1 MACPAALQATCEVK
15 NLHIT
20 KDKVP
25 GSPVAFIIAPM
36 LGDFGDTL
44 PFSLE
49 ASLSIKDVKL
59 GEKVLSMSPNY
70 SGIYR

>member
-1 MACPAALQATCEVK
+1 M
-15 NLHIT
+15 
-20 KDKVP
+20 
-25 GSPVAFIIAPM
+25 AFIIAPM